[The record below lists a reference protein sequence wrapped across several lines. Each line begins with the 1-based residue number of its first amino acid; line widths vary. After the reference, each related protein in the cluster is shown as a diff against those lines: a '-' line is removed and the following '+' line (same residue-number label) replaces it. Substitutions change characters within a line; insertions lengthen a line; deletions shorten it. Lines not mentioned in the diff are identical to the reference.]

1 MLKRMKMAAGVAA
14 LAAVFMSVASAKPQQ
29 SGIQKQLRSVMKC
42 ASCKKQNCP
51 IPHIRK
57 RIQTVHAAQFD

>member
-1 MLKRMKMAAGVAA
+1 MLKRLKMAASVAA

-42 ASCKKQNCP
+42 SSCKKQQCP
-51 IPHIRK
+51 IPRIRK
-57 RIQTVHAAQFD
+57 RLQTVQAAQFD